1 MEGKLKREVIHVNI
15 ELIHLSVQQ
24 KLTQHCKVTILKK
37 KKKERKRARAT
48 KGRGK
53 ALPALA
59 IPHLEFATSVP
70 AWLSQ
75 SSIREIK

>member
-37 KKKERKRARAT
+37 KRKKEREREERKRKGSACFSHPSLRACHFSSS
-48 KGRGK
+48 
-53 ALPALA
+53 LA
-59 IPHLEFATSVP
+59 F
-70 AWLSQ
+70 
-75 SSIREIK
+75 SILYPGD

>member
-37 KKKERKRARAT
+37 KRKKER
-48 KGRGK
+48 
-53 ALPALA
+53 
-59 IPHLEFATSVP
+59 E
-70 AWLSQ
+70 
-75 SSIREIK
+75 RERRTEEERLCLL

>member
-37 KKKERKRARAT
+37 KKKERKREREK